1 MNTRTKT
8 EGQGETI
15 MTSNMDQKKGGQEIG
30 ETLEWN
36 MINLCM
42 KIIQR
47 EKVVALLERG
57 VVVMREADLQSNNT
71 WNNLPI
77 HR

>member
-1 MNTRTKT
+1 
-8 EGQGETI
+8 

-47 EKVVALLERG
+47 EKVVALPERG
-57 VVVMREADLQSNNT
+57 VVVTREADLQLNAT
-71 WNNLPI
+71 
-77 HR
+77 